1 MAQRDS
7 ACWPLARTGAS
18 HAHGVL
24 AIKFGGTSLATT
36 ARVKLAARRVRSLLR
51 RGWLPVVIVSAA
63 GSTTDQLLRRVQRIL
78 GTRHAHDS
86 DVAAKHVSPAI
97 DRLLATGEDRSAALL
112 AAALAGIG
120 VPATSVRA
128 HEGILRAEGP
138 HGAARLTA
146 LEPGEISTALLTGV
160 VPVVTGFQGV
170 RSDGALVTLGRGSSD
185 TTAVFIAAELGAHEC
200 HIVTDVDGVYD
211 RDPRLT
217 SSARRLD
224 HLSPDALVALCE
236 GGAEVIHSD
245 AARGARA
252 AGMTL
257 RVYHYQAPL
266 GRRTE
271 TRIAPEI
278 AAC

>member
-7 ACWPLARTGAS
+7 AGRPLSRTTASAAR
-18 HAHGVL
+18 GVL

-36 ARVKLAARRVRSLLR
+36 ARVRLAARRVRSLLR
-51 RGWLPVVIVSAA
+51 SGWLPVVIVSAA
-63 GSTTDQLLRRVQRIL
+63 GSTTDQLLQRLQRIL
-78 GTRHAHDS
+78 GGRRESERHGGAQ
-86 DVAAKHVSPAI
+86 HVGQAV
-97 DRLLATGEDRSAALL
+97 DRVLATGEDRAAALL
-112 AAALAGIG
+112 AAALAAIG
-120 VPATSVRA
+120 VPAISVRA
-128 HEGILRAEGP
+128 HEGILRADGP
-138 HGAARLTA
+138 HGAAKLTA

-170 RSDGALVTLGRGSSD
+170 RADGTLVTLGRGSSD
-185 TTAVFIAAELGAHEC
+185 TTAVFIAAELGAREC

-217 SSARRLD
+217 STARRLD

-236 GGAEVIHSD
+236 EGAEVLHPD

-252 AGMTL
+252 AEVTL

-266 GRRTE
+266 GRRVE
-271 TRIAPEI
+271 TRIASEA